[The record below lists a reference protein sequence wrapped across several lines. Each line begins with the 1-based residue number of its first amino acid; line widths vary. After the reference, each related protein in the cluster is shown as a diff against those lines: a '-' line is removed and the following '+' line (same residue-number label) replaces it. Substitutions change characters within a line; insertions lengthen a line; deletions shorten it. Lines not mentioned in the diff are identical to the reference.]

1 MTTSRAL
8 DQFLSSVE
16 KRAFKIAQLG
26 LRNDDDALDAVQD
39 AMMKLVQS
47 YASRADEEWRPLFYR
62 ILANGI
68 RDMQRR
74 RTVRG
79 RIMAWL
85 PVRDAEDD
93 EEFDPDRRRRR
104 VPMPAPRSVSSS
116 TRRSACSRQRVAELP
131 PRQQQA
137 FLLRNFE
144 GLDVNETASAMGCSE
159 GSVKTHYFRA
169 LESLRAKLG
178 EVILKGDAMTDPTN
192 FEKRTQEVLEESTAR
207 LDGRTR
213 SRLTQAR
220 HAALGAARASG
231 AALVAHVRARRR
243 GRGGCGARGGDLVGA
258 GGRPSRSR
266 GTTRS
271 KTWRLLADADAPDFV
286 GGRRRS
292 RVLRMG
298 RG

>member
-1 MTTSRAL
+1 MTAFVTLAGVYNTPVATSIFGAERSRDQDSMTTSRAL

-39 AMMKLVQS
+39 SMMKLVQS
-47 YASRADEEWRPLFYR
+47 YASRAVDEWRPLFYR
-62 ILANGI
+62 ILSNRI

-93 EEFDPDRRRRR
+93 EEFDPIAQAPSQDAG
-104 VPMPAPRSVSSS
+104 PAKRLELDEAIGVLEK
-116 TRRSACSRQRVAELP
+116 AVEELP

-169 LESLRAKLG
+169 LSTLRAKLG
-178 EVILKGDAMTDPTN
+178 EV
-192 FEKRTQEVLEESTAR
+192 F
-207 LDGRTR
+207 
-213 SRLTQAR
+213 
-220 HAALGAARASG
+220 
-231 AALVAHVRARRR
+231 
-243 GRGGCGARGGDLVGA
+243 
-258 GGRPSRSR
+258 
-266 GTTRS
+266 
-271 KTWRLLADADAPDFV
+271 
-286 GGRRRS
+286 
-292 RVLRMG
+292 
-298 RG
+298 

>member
-1 MTTSRAL
+1 MTSFVTLAGVYSTPDLDGERSRDQDLMTTSRAL

-39 AMMKLVQS
+39 SMMKLVQS
-47 YASRADEEWRPLFYR
+47 YASRDAAEWRPLFYR
-62 ILANGI
+62 ILANRI

-93 EEFDPDRRRRR
+93 EESDPIAAAPSPD
-104 VPMPAPRSVSSS
+104 PGPAKRLELDEAIGVLE
-116 TRRSACSRQRVAELP
+116 TAVAALP

-144 GLDVNETASAMGCSE
+144 GLDVGETASAMGCSE

-169 LESLRAKLG
+169 LSNLRAKLG
-178 EVILKGDAMTDPTN
+178 EV
-192 FEKRTQEVLEESTAR
+192 F
-207 LDGRTR
+207 
-213 SRLTQAR
+213 
-220 HAALGAARASG
+220 
-231 AALVAHVRARRR
+231 
-243 GRGGCGARGGDLVGA
+243 
-258 GGRPSRSR
+258 
-266 GTTRS
+266 
-271 KTWRLLADADAPDFV
+271 
-286 GGRRRS
+286 
-292 RVLRMG
+292 
-298 RG
+298 

>member
-1 MTTSRAL
+1 MTAFVTLAGVYNTPVFGVERSRDQDLMTTSRAL

-16 KRAFKIAQLG
+16 KRAFKIAQLA

-47 YASRADEEWRPLFYR
+47 YAARPVEEWRPLFYR

-85 PVRDAEDD
+85 PVRVDD
-93 EEFDPDRRRRR
+93 EEEFDPIAEAPSQD
-104 VPMPAPRSVSSS
+104 PGPAKQLELEEAIGVLE
-116 TRRSACSRQRVAELP
+116 TAVAALP

-178 EVILKGDAMTDPTN
+178 EV
-192 FEKRTQEVLEESTAR
+192 F
-207 LDGRTR
+207 
-213 SRLTQAR
+213 
-220 HAALGAARASG
+220 
-231 AALVAHVRARRR
+231 
-243 GRGGCGARGGDLVGA
+243 
-258 GGRPSRSR
+258 
-266 GTTRS
+266 
-271 KTWRLLADADAPDFV
+271 
-286 GGRRRS
+286 
-292 RVLRMG
+292 
-298 RG
+298 

>member
-1 MTTSRAL
+1 MTAFVTLAGVYSTPNFGVERSRDQDLMTTSRAL
-8 DQFLSSVE
+8 DQFLASIE
-16 KRAFKIAQLG
+16 RRAFKIAQLG

-47 YASRADEEWRPLFYR
+47 YASRPVDEWRPLFYR

-85 PVRDAEDD
+85 PGRNSDED
-93 EEFDPDRRRRR
+93 EEVDPIAEAPSHD
-104 VPMPAPRSVSSS
+104 PGPAKRLELEEAIGVLE
-116 TRRSACSRQRVAELP
+116 TAVAALP

-169 LESLRAKLG
+169 LENLRGKLG
-178 EVILKGDAMTDPTN
+178 EV
-192 FEKRTQEVLEESTAR
+192 F
-207 LDGRTR
+207 
-213 SRLTQAR
+213 
-220 HAALGAARASG
+220 
-231 AALVAHVRARRR
+231 
-243 GRGGCGARGGDLVGA
+243 
-258 GGRPSRSR
+258 
-266 GTTRS
+266 
-271 KTWRLLADADAPDFV
+271 
-286 GGRRRS
+286 
-292 RVLRMG
+292 
-298 RG
+298 